1 VCSTCHTSVAARNH
15 MLTSGGSFGAIKDA
29 DSRISSAPVE
39 DCGTCHGPGRSADVK
54 TVHGIGQFNFN

>member
-1 VCSTCHTSVAARNH
+1 
-15 MLTSGGSFGAIKDA
+15 MLTSGGSVNAIKDA
-29 DSRISSAPVE
+29 DSRISGAPVE